1 MARRIYSEE
10 HDIFRQS
17 FKKFLEKEVMP
28 FLEEWEAQGEVPRSA
43 WKKMGEQGYLCPWL
57 KEKYG
62 GSEAGFEYSIIITE
76 EMSRVRANGFSA
88 SLHSDIVA
96 PYIHH
101 YGTEAQKEKWLPGCA
116 SGDIVL
122 AVAMTEPGAGSDL
135 QAIRTRAVREG
146 DHYVLNGQKTF
157 ITNGY
162 SCDLVIVAVKT
173 DPEARPAHK
182 GISLIAVEAGTPG
195 FVKGRRLSKMGLHF
209 QDTAELFFEDC
220 RVPHA
225 NLIGQEGR
233 GFGYLMDQLQQER
246 LVVVCR
252 SQVAAEEMLRIT
264 IAYAKQREAFG
275 QPIGRFQHNAFKIAE
290 MATEVELGRTFF
302 DDLVADHLEGRDI
315 VTKVSMAKWWIAE
328 MANRVAYHCVQLH
341 GGYGFMDEYPIS
353 KWYRDIRAA
362 TLYAGTTEIMKYVIA
377 RRLGF

>member
-17 FKKFLEKEVMP
+17 FKKFLEKEVVP
-28 FLEEWEAQGEVPRSA
+28 HLAEWEAQGEVPRSA

-135 QAIRTRAVREG
+135 QAIRTRAARDG
-146 DHYVLNGQKTF
+146 DHYLLNGQKTF
-157 ITNGY
+157 ITNGCC
-162 SCDLVIVAVKT
+162 CDLVIVAVKT
-173 DPEARPAHK
+173 DPEAKPAHK

-195 FVKGRRLSKMGLHF
+195 FVKGKRLSKMGLHF

-220 RVPHA
+220 RVPRA
-225 NLIGQEGR
+225 NLIGQEGQ
-233 GFGYLMDQLQQER
+233 GFACLMEQLQQER
-246 LVVVCR
+246 LIVVCR

-264 IAYAKQREAFG
+264 IEYAKQREAFG

-302 DDLVADHLEGRDI
+302 DDLVVDHLEGRDI

-353 KWYRDIRAA
+353 KWYQDIRAA

>member
-17 FKKFLEKEVMP
+17 FKKFLEKEVVP
-28 FLEEWEAQGEVPRSA
+28 HLAEWEAQGEVPRSA

-135 QAIRTRAVREG
+135 QAIRTRAVRDG
-146 DHYVLNGQKTF
+146 DHYLLNGQKTF
-157 ITNGY
+157 ITNGCC
-162 SCDLVIVAVKT
+162 CDLVIVAVKT
-173 DPEARPAHK
+173 DPEAKPAHK

-195 FVKGRRLSKMGLHF
+195 FVKGKRLSKMGLHF

-220 RVPHA
+220 RVPRA
-225 NLIGQEGR
+225 NLIGQEGQ
-233 GFGYLMDQLQQER
+233 GFACLMEQLQQER
-246 LVVVCR
+246 LIVVCR

-264 IAYAKQREAFG
+264 IEYAKQREAFG

-302 DDLVADHLEGRDI
+302 DDLVVDHLEGRDI

-353 KWYRDIRAA
+353 KWYQDIRAA

>member
-17 FKKFLEKEVMP
+17 FKKFLEKEVVP
-28 FLEEWEAQGEVPRSA
+28 HLAEWEAQGEVPRSA

-96 PYIHH
+96 PYIHR

-135 QAIRTRAVREG
+135 QAIRTRAVRDG
-146 DHYVLNGQKTF
+146 DHYLLNGQKTF

-162 SCDLVIVAVKT
+162 CCDLVIVAVKT
-173 DPEARPAHK
+173 DPEAKPAHK

-195 FVKGRRLSKMGLHF
+195 FVKGKRLSKMGLHF

-220 RVPHA
+220 RVPRA
-225 NLIGQEGR
+225 NLIGQEGQ
-233 GFGYLMDQLQQER
+233 GFACLMEQLQQER
-246 LVVVCR
+246 LIVVCR

-264 IAYAKQREAFG
+264 IEYAKQREAFG

-302 DDLVADHLEGRDI
+302 DDLVVDHLEGRDI

-353 KWYRDIRAA
+353 KWYQDIRAA

>member
-1 MARRIYSEE
+1 MARQIYSEE

-17 FKKFLEKEVMP
+17 FIKFLDKEVVP
-28 FLEEWEAQGEVPRSA
+28 YLDAWEEEQEVPRSA

-57 KEKYG
+57 EEKYG
-62 GSEAGFEYSIIITE
+62 GSGAGFEYSVIITE

-116 SGDIVL
+116 SGDIIL

-135 QAIRTRAVREG
+135 QAIRTRAVRDG
-146 DHYVLNGQKTF
+146 DDYILNGQKTF

-162 SCDLVIVAVKT
+162 CCDLVIAAVKT
-173 DPEARPAHK
+173 DPEAKPAHK

-195 FVKGRRLSKMGLHF
+195 FVKGKRLHKMGLHI

-220 RVPHA
+220 RVPA
-225 NLIGQEGR
+225 TNLLGQEGQ
-233 GFGYLMDQLQQER
+233 GFAYLMDQLQQER
-246 LVVVCR
+246 LIVVCR
-252 SQVAAEEMLRIT
+252 AQAAAEEMLRIT
-264 IAYAKQREAFG
+264 LEYVKQREAFG
-275 QPIGRFQHNAFKIAE
+275 QPIGRFQHNAFKLAE
-290 MATEVELGRTFF
+290 MATEVQLGRTFF
-302 DDLVADHLEGRDI
+302 DDLVADHIAGQDI
-315 VTKVSMAKWWIAE
+315 VTKVSMAKWWIGE

-341 GGYGFMDEYPIS
+341 GGYGFMDEYAIS
-353 KWYRDIRAA
+353 KWARDIRAA

-377 RRLGF
+377 RRLGL

>member
-17 FKKFLEKEVMP
+17 FKKFLEKEVVP
-28 FLEEWEAQGEVPRSA
+28 HLAEWEAQGEVPRSA

-135 QAIRTRAVREG
+135 QAIRTRAARDG
-146 DHYVLNGQKTF
+146 DHYLLNGQKTF

-162 SCDLVIVAVKT
+162 CCDLVIVAVKT
-173 DPEARPAHK
+173 DPEAKPAHK

-195 FVKGRRLSKMGLHF
+195 FVKGKRLSKMGLHF

-220 RVPHA
+220 RVPRA
-225 NLIGQEGR
+225 NLIGQEGQ
-233 GFGYLMDQLQQER
+233 GFACLMEQLQQER
-246 LVVVCR
+246 LIVVCR

-264 IAYAKQREAFG
+264 IEYAKQREAFG

-302 DDLVADHLEGRDI
+302 DDLVVDHLEGRDI

-353 KWYRDIRAA
+353 KWYQDIRAA

>member
-17 FKKFLEKEVMP
+17 FKKFLEKEVVP
-28 FLEEWEAQGEVPRSA
+28 YLEEWEAQGEVPRSA

>member
-17 FKKFLEKEVMP
+17 FKKFLEKEVVP
-28 FLEEWEAQGEVPRSA
+28 HLAEWEAQDEVPRSA

-135 QAIRTRAVREG
+135 QAIRTRAVRDG
-146 DHYVLNGQKTF
+146 DHYLLNGQKTF

-162 SCDLVIVAVKT
+162 CCDLVIVAVKT
-173 DPEARPAHK
+173 DPEAKPAHK

-195 FVKGRRLSKMGLHF
+195 FVKGKRLSKMGLHF

-220 RVPHA
+220 RVPRA
-225 NLIGQEGR
+225 NLIGQEGQ
-233 GFGYLMDQLQQER
+233 GFACLMEQLQQER
-246 LVVVCR
+246 LIVVCR

-264 IAYAKQREAFG
+264 IEYAKQREAFG

-302 DDLVADHLEGRDI
+302 DDLVVDHLEGRDI

-353 KWYRDIRAA
+353 KWYQDIRAA